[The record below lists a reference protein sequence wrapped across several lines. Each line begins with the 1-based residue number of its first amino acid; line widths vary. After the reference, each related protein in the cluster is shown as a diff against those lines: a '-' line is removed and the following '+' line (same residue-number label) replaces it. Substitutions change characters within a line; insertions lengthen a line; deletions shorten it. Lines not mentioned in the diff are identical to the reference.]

1 MNRPNEN
8 VDKQKNIDN
17 ILASIGNIG
26 YYQIKIYLLC
36 LFLMFCA
43 GIIAPEQVFELT
55 IPEHR

>member
-1 MNRPNEN
+1 MNRPTEN

-17 ILASIGNIG
+17 ILASLGNIG
-26 YYQIKIYLLC
+26 YYQIKTYLLC

-43 GIIAPEQVFELT
+43 GIIATAQVFELT